1 MVGLGRLL
9 CGGFGDVFGCWFR
22 VRCAVFAWFGA
33 VFWFLDVLRV
43 VVGDVGRF
51 LVFEFVWVWFVV
63 WWLGFRLGLGRTVA
77 WWVLACNLGGFG
89 FGGLLVDG
97 FRVVL
102 VVGLVSVVGWLVLL
116 RVIW

>member
-1 MVGLGRLL
+1 M
-9 CGGFGDVFGCWFR
+9 
-22 VRCAVFAWFGA
+22 
-33 VFWFLDVLRV
+33 
-43 VVGDVGRF
+43 
-51 LVFEFVWVWFVV
+51 
-63 WWLGFRLGLGRTVA
+63 